1 MPIPRPYAVIGATG
15 RTGAATADALI
26 RAGNRV
32 RVIVRDPRKGQPWAK
47 LGAEV
52 AIANLVDPEA
62 MAAALR
68 DVEGAYIVNPPHY
81 HQEDLFERA
90 QLLSHVVARASV
102 EASVPRMVVLSSV
115 GADRHHGTGWIAMNR
130 DLERILTETAIPT
143 AFLRAA
149 YFMEN
154 WAPMVARSATS
165 GTLSSFLAPAHRALS
180 MVATADIGVAAA
192 FFLQQQWS
200 GTRTIGVAGPAAY
213 SPADV
218 AGALTSVWGRTVNV
232 GVVPETAWSEALSG
246 TGYSRAGVA
255 GFIEMTRGLN
265 NGWISL
271 DSDAGAEQWMGSTNL
286 RSVIGKLA
294 LGLHK

>member
-1 MPIPRPYAVIGATG
+1 MPVLRPYAVVGATG
-15 RTGAATADALI
+15 RTGAATAHALI

-32 RVIVRDPRKGQPWAK
+32 RVIVRDPSKGEPWAK

-52 AIANLVDPEA
+52 AIADLVDPEA
-62 MAAALR
+62 MTAALR
-68 DVEGAYIVNPPHY
+68 DVAGAYIVNPPHY
-81 HQEDLFERA
+81 TREDLFERA
-90 QLLSHVVARASV
+90 VLVADVVARASV
-102 EASVPRMVVLSSV
+102 DASVPKLVALSSV

-154 WAPMVARSATS
+154 WTPMAVQSAAS
-165 GTLSSFLAPAHRALS
+165 GTLPTFLAPSHRALS
-180 MVATADIGVAAA
+180 MIATADIGIAAA

-200 GTRTIGVAGPAAY
+200 GTRAIGLEGPAPY

-218 AGALTSVWGRTVNV
+218 ANALTSMLGRIVDV
-232 GVVPETAWSEALSG
+232 GVIPETAWPDALSG
-246 TGYSRAGVA
+246 AGYSRAGVA

-265 NGWISL
+265 NGWIHL
-271 DSDAGAEQWMGSTNL
+271 NSDAGAERWTGPTTLS
-286 RSVIGKLA
+286 RVIDKLA
-294 LGLHK
+294 LELRR